1 MNVFQR
7 ATFYCL
13 TLSTIQSVYFFTF
26 TWVKKLNQYLN
37 FYRIVF
43 KCLTCTLA
51 TSAYSPLHFVTK
63 LPTRRMR
70 DVVEIF
76 NISPH
81 MSPFSSIFLICVEQY
96 FILCWNICS
105 KVIGRTVNPTDV
117 HTVLLRQTYDSLNSD
132 VIIYF
137 MLLKNCVPV
146 TEVQ

>member
-26 TWVKKLNQYLN
+26 TWSWISTWTFTRLFLSAW
-37 FYRIVF
+37 
-43 KCLTCTLA
+43 LA
-51 TSAYSPLHFVTK
+51 LLPPLHIVLFILLLNY
-63 LPTRRMR
+63 LPGGWGTSL
-70 DVVEIF
+70 VEIF
-76 NISPH
+76 NISSH